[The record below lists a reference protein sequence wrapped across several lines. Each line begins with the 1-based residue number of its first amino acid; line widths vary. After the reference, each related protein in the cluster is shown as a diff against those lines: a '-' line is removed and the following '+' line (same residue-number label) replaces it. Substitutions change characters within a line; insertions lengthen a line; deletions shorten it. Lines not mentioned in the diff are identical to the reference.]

1 MVPGI
6 VGRRAIA
13 AGGAGGELSRAGRD
27 INAPVGRPSER
38 IAAIVAVGLFGLVG
52 CGPSSRGGTPP
63 THPESRGG
71 AEDLALELPEVALTG
86 VRFVPE
92 AIVAPSMLL
101 VHGTRTGSLER
112 LRATWARTRADRRAS
127 AAKRALDGQLLAT
140 ALFEA
145 ARTDIARRDAL
156 LAEAAAV
163 VAAIHAATP
172 GATDET
178 SLVMG
183 AALAFALGDA
193 GAAEP
198 YLVELSQRFAERPGG
213 VMARTQLAFARLRDG
228 GDAIALALLAAAT
241 PAATAP
247 ELAYVIA
254 WTRFRG
260 GDAPGAAA
268 AITLAAQ
275 GWTVAATLPA
285 LERDFVVMHARS
297 GLPLATALDAVA
309 AVTGDAPRR
318 HALLF
323 QLATAYGFAGRPD
336 EARAALDAAV
346 AALPAPPTEL
356 LPSIRLLQ
364 AEYARRAGRVDE
376 LGAAWRAAVAA
387 MAACDGCSA
396 DDKRAIGDGLAARA
410 VEAHTVYAT
419 AGDVRYR
426 QAAEELYRQF
436 AALPDGAARADHQAM
451 AQYAADFAQ
460 VRAPADGAQ
469 YKEAIVVPL
478 ALRQQEVLACY
489 EATLQG
495 QPGVSGAL
503 AVTLEINPQG
513 AVHGVA
519 SDPPPGAEGLAQV
532 AACVDERARGWR
544 LPARVRPGTAR
555 VTTRYVLGARP

>member
-145 ARTDIARRDAL
+145 ARTDVARRDAL

-163 VAAIHAATP
+163 VAASHAATP

-503 AVTLEINPQG
+503 AVTLEIDPQG